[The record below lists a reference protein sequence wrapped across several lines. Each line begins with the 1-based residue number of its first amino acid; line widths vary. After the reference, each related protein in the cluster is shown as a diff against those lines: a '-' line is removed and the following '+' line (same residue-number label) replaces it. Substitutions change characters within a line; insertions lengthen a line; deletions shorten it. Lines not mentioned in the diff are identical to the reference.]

1 MPDLNMA
8 QAINR
13 TLSVEMRRDDSIVL
27 LGEDVGALGGLFST
41 TEGLLDDFG
50 ERRVIDAPTG
60 EGGVI
65 GTAVGMALYGL
76 RPVTEIQFADF
87 VWPGFEHIVSE
98 MSRIRYRSGGQYAC
112 PLVLRLPYGGG
123 VGGGMYQSQSPE
135 AYFCH
140 TPGLVVAAPSD
151 PTDAAGM
158 LRAAL
163 RGDDPVVFLEPK
175 SLYQDCRASVDD
187 EHVVPLGEARV
198 RRPGTDVSVFAYGSM
213 VPVALAAADAA
224 AGSGIQTDVV
234 DLRTLLPLDIATVL
248 SSIAKTGRAVIV
260 AESPTY
266 CGFAAELSATLSERA
281 LLHLEAPVERVAG
294 FDVPFPH
301 VHENDYLP
309 SERRV
314 VAAIERVANF

>member
-1 MPDLNMA
+1 MPDLDMA
-8 QAINR
+8 QAINK
-13 TLSVEMRRDDSIVL
+13 TLGTEMRRDDTIVL
-27 LGEDVGALGGLFST
+27 LGEDVGSLGGLFGVT
-41 TEGLLDDFG
+41 QGLLEEFG
-50 ERRVIDAPTG
+50 DRRVVDAPTG

-87 VWPGFEHIVSE
+87 VWPGFEHVVSE
-98 MSRIRYRSGGQYAC
+98 IARIRYRSGGQYAC

-135 AYFCH
+135 GYFCH
-140 TPGLVVAAPSD
+140 TPGLVVVAPSD
-151 PTDAAGM
+151 AVDAAGM

-175 SLYQDCRASVDD
+175 GLYRDSCGDLDD
-187 EHVVPLGEARV
+187 EHIVPLGEACT
-198 RRPGTDVSVFAYGSM
+198 RRQGTDVSVFAYGST
-213 VPVALAAADAA
+213 VPLAIQAAEAAAE
-224 AGSGIQTDVV
+224 SGIQADVI

-260 AESPTY
+260 AESPTF
-266 CGFAAELSATLSERA
+266 CGYGAELSATISERA
-281 LLHLEAPVERVAG
+281 LLHLEAPIERVAG
-294 FDVPFPH
+294 YDLPVPY
-301 VHENDYLP
+301 VHEDHYLP
-309 SERRV
+309 SRRRV